1 MTIPSSR
8 SLILWISDLS
18 ITSPSADCGH
28 FRKSSDVFGRLR
40 TSSEEFGLLRESSE
54 MIIRLQKSQHSQ
66 DKNLTLISQKKL
78 AGILSDP
85 DRLCCSPFWKSITA
99 SHILAGT
106 RHVARR
112 VTEGRRPKGDRGTN
126 CRVKKWTREE
136 TCTRGLRSLWTASLG
151 DGSEWDRK
159 RKGNRPLLFENQ
171 NISCGGSFKDL
182 RDLCE
187 GNRVLIEVKI
197 FQDWTFVVHVDSL
210 QYLKQVSLVQR
221 LPSSRK
227 THSQRRKR

>member
-1 MTIPSSR
+1 MIFKLQLVFLER
-8 SLILWISDLS
+8 SLNNRSPDWTQGQEEFRVNKWITYLRSHLQNVYTCRLARLISPMGSLWIY
-18 ITSPSADCGH
+18 CKR
-28 FRKSSDVFGRLR
+28 FLR
-40 TSSEEFGLLRESSE
+40 F
-54 MIIRLQKSQHSQ
+54 
-66 DKNLTLISQKKL
+66 
-78 AGILSDP
+78 LSDP

-99 SHILAGT
+99 SHILAGA

-136 TCTRGLRSLWTASLG
+136 TCTRGHRSLWTASLG

-227 THSQRRKR
+227 THSQRHKR